1 MDLEIF
7 LGFTGSGQSDIWG
20 TKQCR
25 QFDLQD
31 HDAYTVP
38 ASVSEVPGH
47 AHRWPLQG
55 QSIFRSSDLTINCVG
70 SYCCMAHNT
79 QHYIHWS
86 SPIYIHVHS
95 TVIFYMLYQHHIY
108 LIHTLFLDRCSAQFI
123 SVKVSHTKTCPGPVI
138 DQIHALILFVVLKCP
153 HVFGFRF
160 IF

>member
-86 SPIYIHVHS
+86 SPIYIQS
-95 TVIFYMLYQHHIY
+95 TVIFYMLYQHHLYFNTY
-108 LIHTLFLDRCSAQFI
+108 LIVRQTFNPIYFSQSISHIDLLVLDQLLTKFMD
-123 SVKVSHTKTCPGPVI
+123 SVC
-138 DQIHALILFVVLKCP
+138 
-153 HVFGFRF
+153 RF
-160 IF
+160 KMSPRFWLEI